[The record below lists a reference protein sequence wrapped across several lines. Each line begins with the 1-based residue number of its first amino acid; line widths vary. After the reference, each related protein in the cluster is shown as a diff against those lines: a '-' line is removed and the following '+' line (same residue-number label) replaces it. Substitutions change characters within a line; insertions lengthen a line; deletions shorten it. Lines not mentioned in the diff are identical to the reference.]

1 MTTQIIADVTNI
13 KTTENDWFI
22 GYNNETRRVMIGP
35 IQCSGNSNSC
45 HVMAIADTEE
55 ELLEFIEQEGL
66 TLEDTD
72 DDI

>member
-1 MTTQIIADVTNI
+1 MAIQTITDVTNI

-45 HVMAIADTEE
+45 HVMVIADTKE
-55 ELLEFIEQEGL
+55 ELLSYIEENDL
-66 TLEDTD
+66 IVPPNDKDE
-72 DDI
+72 